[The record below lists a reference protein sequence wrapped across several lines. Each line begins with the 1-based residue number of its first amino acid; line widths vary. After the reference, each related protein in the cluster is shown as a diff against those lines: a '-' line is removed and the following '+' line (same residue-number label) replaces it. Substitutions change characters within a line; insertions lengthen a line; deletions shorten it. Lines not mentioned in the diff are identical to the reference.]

1 MGILDLLGLG
11 NKTNDIQEYVE
22 KGAVI
27 LDVRTTEEYNDGH
40 IDGSKNIALQ
50 VLKSKVLEIKKWN
63 KPIIACCRSGIRSAQ
78 ATSILKENGIDCING
93 GGWTSLQNKL

>member
-50 VLKSKVLEIKKWN
+50 VLKSKVLEIDDILFYN
-63 KPIIACCRSGIRSAQ
+63 RVLSHNEVASIYQSSGNYDLEKTIFRNYYIQ
-78 ATSILKENGIDCING
+78 F
-93 GGWTSLQNKL
+93 